1 MKKRLN
7 AVLGIISLVLLC
19 LALFVGCRSEDHPQ
33 DSASHTEEPPTEVP
47 TTETAPIDTP
57 ASNETETDEPE
68 TTTTPIPEEAMYA
81 DNIMSQDP
89 AVVIMYAD
97 VYPEGA
103 TGPTP
108 LWIPTGKNGIAS
120 RVQLNAPFS
129 GIRMGFPTAGAQNT
143 YCTLSVYRWDTDYK
157 TTVAAG
163 SLLDLSVTN
172 IQDCAFRD
180 IPFDRQFE
188 PGEYLFMVHS
198 AGGPDGRQPGVWQFA
213 SNVSG
218 GQIYNRG
225 RELSG
230 ELQIWVMFDKTPII
244 PFGSMDALYTNEA
257 SAIEKRDA
265 VAAYRALIRRLSTFP
280 TSFKIG
286 DTQYH
291 GFGKDFKELDR
302 NVETTDISETTTIR
316 FGYQDTLEIL
326 LVATL
331 YPEHAAYEWTVYFTN
346 VGTKNSPTIS
356 EINGCDYTFQAVNPH
371 LRGIYGDG
379 GYDGIANMPYDINIS
394 GINMEI
400 NNETGRS
407 TYGRFPYFQVT
418 HNGGG
423 MFFAVGWPGQWRAG
437 FDSRNGNLRVYDGQV
452 KLDTYLRPGQTIRT
466 PLSSFL
472 FYNGSDNDRATN
484 LWRKFYIDCNMRKPG
499 GETFEPA
506 VAAVTSWMYGEM
518 VGANEAN
525 QIDAIK
531 TYHDNGIALDYF
543 WMDAGWYYKTGT
555 QSLDVWLPTG
565 TWYVD
570 ESRFPTKFKAISD
583 YAHSKGTKTIL
594 WFEPEVVR
602 LDPALFG
609 ETSVRKEWLLPN
621 SATKLIDYGNPEARE
636 WLLNRV
642 CTILEEGDIDL
653 YRQDYGVASPAS
665 EWQSNDPAG
674 QIGITENLYVQG
686 YLWFLD
692 GIIARF
698 PDMMIDACAAGGG
711 RNDLET
717 MRRAVPLHKSDSA
730 YSEHDIKQ
738 SMNASLFAW
747 LPYFGTV
754 VDGPATCTRVDRY
767 GLRSSFCSFPVLE
780 YNLNSSELDWQT
792 AKACVDEWEQIKD
805 FYDDDYYLLSEWNRS
820 DSEWTAWEF
829 YDPASGKGF
838 FEVFRPANAT
848 DSSFTV
854 KLKGLRNSA
863 SYKLTDT
870 EGRFEVTVSGSELKK
885 AGYTITL
892 AEAYSSAVVLIE
904 EVPS

>member
-1 MKKRLN
+1 
-7 AVLGIISLVLLC
+7 
-19 LALFVGCRSEDHPQ
+19 
-33 DSASHTEEPPTEVP
+33 
-47 TTETAPIDTP
+47 
-57 ASNETETDEPE
+57 
-68 TTTTPIPEEAMYA
+68 MYA
-81 DNIMSQDP
+81 DNIFSDDP
-89 AVVIMYAD
+89 TVVQMYID
-97 VYPEGA
+97 GA
-103 TGPTP
+103 TNP
-108 LWIPTGKNGIAS
+108 IPVEIPKSKRGIGL
-120 RVQLNAPFS
+120 RVQVNAPFS
-129 GIRMGFPTAGAQNT
+129 GVRMGFPTWGVAGT
-143 YCTLSVYRWDTDYK
+143 YCTLSVYRWDTDYR
-157 TTVAAG
+157 TTLGAEP
-163 SLLDLSVTN
+163 LLDLSITD
-172 IQDCAFRD
+172 IQDCAHRD
-180 IPFDRQFE
+180 IPFGRQFA
-188 PGEYLFMVHS
+188 PGEYMFMVHS
-198 AGGPDGRQPGVWQFA
+198 GGGPDGKLPGVWHFT
-213 SNVSG
+213 SNISC
-218 GQIYNRG
+218 GQMYESG
-225 RELSG
+225 RESEG
-230 ELQIWVMFDKTPII
+230 EVQLWMMFDKTPII

-257 SAIEKRDA
+257 SAIEKSDA
-265 VAAYRALIRRLSTFP
+265 VAAYRALIRNLSAFP

-302 NVETTDISETTTIR
+302 NVETTDLSETTTIR
-316 FGYQDTLEIL
+316 FGYGDTLEIL

-331 YPEHAAYEWTVYFTN
+331 YPEYAAYEWTVYFTN
-346 VGTKNSPTIS
+346 TGTENSPTIS
-356 EINGCDYTFQAVNPH
+356 EINGCDYTIQAVNPH

-379 GYDGIANMPYDINIS
+379 GYDSMPNMPYDINIS
-394 GINMEI
+394 GMNLEI

-407 TYGRFPYFQVT
+407 TYGRFPYFQLT
-418 HNGGG
+418 HNSGG

-437 FDSRNGNLRVYDGQV
+437 FDSWNGNLRIYDGQY
-452 KLDTYLRPGQTIRT
+452 KLDTYLLPGQTIRT

-472 FYNGSDNDRATN
+472 FYSGNDTDRATN

-499 GETFEPA
+499 GEAFEPA

-621 SATKLIDYGNPEARE
+621 SSTKLIDYGNPEARE

-653 YRQDYGVASPAS
+653 YRQDYGVAYPAS
-665 EWQSNDPAG
+665 EWQANDPAG
-674 QIGITENLYVQG
+674 QTGITENLYVQG

-717 MRRAVPLHKSDSA
+717 MRRAVPLHKSDGA

-738 SMNASLFAW
+738 SMNASLFSW

-754 VDGPATCTRVDRY
+754 AVGPDICSKVDRY
-767 GLRSSFCSFPVLE
+767 GLRSSFCSFPVLG
-780 YNLNSSELDWQT
+780 YNLNSSELDWHLM
-792 AKACVDEWEQIKD
+792 KSCIDEWEKIKG
-805 FYDDDYYLLSEWNRS
+805 FYDDDYYLLTEWNRS
-820 DSEWTAWEF
+820 EKEWMAWEF
-829 YDPASGKGF
+829 FDPTSGKGF
-838 FEVFRPANAT
+838 FEVFRPAGAAEDT
-848 DSSFTV
+848 LSLR
-854 KLKGLRNSA
+854 LKGVKNSA
-863 SYKLTDT
+863 TYKLTDT
-870 EGRFEVTVSGSELKK
+870 EGRFEVTVSGHELKTV
-885 AGYTITL
+885 GYAVTL
-892 AEAYSSAVVLIE
+892 PEAYSSAVVLIE

>member
-1 MKKRLN
+1 MKQGLKTT
-7 AVLGIISLVLLC
+7 LGVIGMIMLC
-19 LALFVGCRSEDHPQ
+19 LVLFVGCRSGDQPQ
-33 DSASHTEEPPTEVP
+33 DSSSDLTGTEVP
-47 TTETAPIDTP
+47 TGEASDATDPTDTS
-57 ASNETETDEPE
+57 ASSEAESTEPE
-68 TTTTPIPEEAMYA
+68 ETTQPIWEGNMYA
-81 DNIMSQDP
+81 DNIMSEEST
-89 AVVIMYAD
+89 AVQVYAD
-97 VYPEGA
+97 GA
-103 TGPTP
+103 SAPRGIE
-108 LWIPTGKNGIAS
+108 IPKGENGLGFQ
-120 RVQLNAPFS
+120 VQVNAPFS
-129 GIRMGFPTAGAQNT
+129 GVRIGFPTWGREGA
-143 YCTLSVYRWDTDYK
+143 YCTLSVYRWDTSYNK
-157 TTVAAG
+157 TITTEP
-163 SLLDLSVTN
+163 LLDLSITN
-172 IQDCAFRD
+172 IQDCVHRD
-180 IPFDRQFE
+180 IPFGRQLD

-198 AGGPDGRQPGVWQFA
+198 AGSRNGLLPGVWNFE

-218 GQIYNRG
+218 GQMYEKG
-225 RELSG
+225 RRISG
-230 ELQIWVMFDKTPII
+230 AMQLWVMFDKTPTI
-244 PFGSMDALYTNEA
+244 PFGSMDGLYVNATSEREK
-257 SAIEKRDA
+257 SDAI
-265 VAAYRALIRRLSTFP
+265 AAYRALIKNLSEFP

-302 NVETTDISETTTIR
+302 NVETTDMSETTTIR

-331 YPEHAAYEWTVYFTN
+331 YPEYAAYEWTVYFTN
-346 VGTKNSPTIS
+346 VGTENSPTIS
-356 EINGCDYTFQAVNPH
+356 EINGCDYTVEAVNPH

-379 GYDGIANMPYDINIS
+379 GYDGMANMPYDINIS
-394 GINMEI
+394 GMNLEI

-407 TYGRFPYFQVT
+407 TYNRFPYFQVT
-418 HNGGG
+418 HSGGG

-437 FDSRNGNLRVYDGQV
+437 FDSWNGRLRVYDGQL

-466 PLSSFL
+466 PLSCFL
-472 FYNGSDNDRATN
+472 FYKGNDTDRATN
-484 LWRKFYIDCNMRKPG
+484 LWRNFYIDCNMRSPG

-506 VAAVTSWMYGEM
+506 VAANTSWMYAEM
-518 VGANEAN
+518 VGANEKN
-525 QIDAIK
+525 QINAIK
-531 TYHDNGIALDYF
+531 KYHDSGIALDYF

-583 YAHSKGTKTIL
+583 YAHSKGTQTIL

-653 YRQDYGVASPAS
+653 YRQDYGVVSPAT
-665 EWQSNDPAG
+665 EWQSNDPTG
-674 QIGITENLYVQG
+674 QTGITENLYVQG

-730 YSEHDIKQ
+730 YSEHDVKQ
-738 SMNASLFAW
+738 SMNASLFSW

-754 VDGPATCTRVDRY
+754 VAGPDTCGSVDRY
-767 GLRSSFCSFPVLE
+767 GLRSTFCSFPVLG
-780 YNLNSSELDWQT
+780 YNLSAKLDW
-792 AKACVDEWEQIKD
+792 KLMKECIDEWEQIKE
-805 FYDDDYYLLSEWNRS
+805 FYDDDYYLLSDWNRS

-829 YDPASGKGF
+829 YDSQSRKGF
-838 FEVFRPANAT
+838 FEVFRPANAA

-870 EGRFEVTVSGSELKK
+870 EGRFEVTVSGYELKT